1 VRFCELYNAGEEAR
15 SAALGVP
22 ARNRAFE
29 FPIWHARLTAYAA
42 MRKNDPVL
50 AARAWNEFLSGFHRT
65 SEQRFPMA
73 PQLVEGPTVLSPVNE
88 VSWMETNHS
97 SQWSLNLIELM
108 GMVGAHAPATL
119 PEPWRIA

>member
-1 VRFCELYNAGEEAR
+1 M
-15 SAALGVP
+15 
-22 ARNRAFE
+22 RAS
-29 FPIWHARLTAYAA
+29 L
-42 MRKNDPVL
+42 
-50 AARAWNEFLSGFHRT
+50 
-65 SEQRFPMA
+65 A

-108 GMVGAHAPATL
+108 GMVGAYAPATL